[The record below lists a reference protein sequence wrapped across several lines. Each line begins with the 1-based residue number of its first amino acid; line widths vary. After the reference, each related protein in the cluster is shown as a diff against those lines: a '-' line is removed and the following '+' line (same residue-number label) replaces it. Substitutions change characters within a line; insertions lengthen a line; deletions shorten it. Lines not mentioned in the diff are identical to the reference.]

1 MHQLKFII
9 TAALLALFSCITSYA
24 QKPVYGF
31 AYSTNLNDSI
41 VYLTAIQQ
49 LPGAQ
54 IDKNDFLTH
63 RAEFG
68 EQFGHYIKQY
78 YDLPQVMTVVYF
90 AKSRAKLEKRFLK
103 MRKESKQEQGKRIVE
118 IPYSDF
124 KFSAP
129 Q

>member
-1 MHQLKFII
+1 MHQIKLI
-9 TAALLALFSCITSYA
+9 TTIALLALLSTIVSIA
-24 QKPVYGF
+24 QKPIYGF

-49 LPGAQ
+49 LPGAE
-54 IDKNDFLTH
+54 IGKNNFLTH

-90 AKSRAKLEKRFLK
+90 AKSRTKLEKRFLK
-103 MRKESKQEQGKRIVE
+103 MRKESKQEQRKRIVE

-124 KFSAP
+124 KFNTP

>member
-1 MHQLKFII
+1 MHQIKLII
-9 TAALLALFSCITSYA
+9 TIALLSLISSVASDA
-24 QKPVYGF
+24 QKNIYGF

-54 IDKNDFLTH
+54 IGKNDFLTY
-63 RAEFG
+63 RAEYG
-68 EQFGHYIKQY
+68 EQFGKYIKQY
-78 YDLPQVMTVVYF
+78 YDLPQVMTIVYF
-90 AKSRAKLEKRFLK
+90 AKKRSKLEKRYLK
-103 MRKESKQEQGKRIVE
+103 MRKESMQEQGKRIVE

-124 KFSAP
+124 KFTTP